1 MNIRNFHADFQF
13 SEWLAPPNCGFDNKD
28 YKSHDIM
35 ILELESEVEF
45 SDGTSSVAVG
55 PICLPKPGDVGNN
68 LTLSYLGLGK
78 PSAAKTD
85 VFYTMCFFLVLH
97 NHVADFSDGLLKSA

>member
-68 LTLSYLGLGK
+68 LTLSYLGK
-78 PSAAKTD
+78 SSKKTQI
-85 VFYTMCFFLVLH
+85 FYSKH
-97 NHVADFSDGLLKSA
+97 ILLNGEGA